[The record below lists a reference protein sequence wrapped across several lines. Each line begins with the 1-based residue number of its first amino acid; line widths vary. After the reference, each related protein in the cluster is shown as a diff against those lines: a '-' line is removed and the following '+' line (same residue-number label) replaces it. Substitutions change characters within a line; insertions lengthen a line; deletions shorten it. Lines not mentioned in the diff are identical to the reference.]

1 MVRRAFTLVE
11 LLVVISIIGLLI
23 GLLLP
28 AVNMAREAGRKAQCS
43 NNLKQLGYACL
54 QHETAQGY
62 YPSGGW
68 GYLWVGDPT
77 LGYGNRQPGSWIYSI
92 LPNLEQEMLYRLGG
106 SDMSAATPTT
116 YSIGPTQMSGGSQ
129 CMATPVAG
137 MNCPTRRR
145 AVTYPCTNYTPAPF
159 NATLPANVAR
169 SDYAA
174 SAGDVADSVINWQG
188 PSSMAATLSPTG
200 TCAYQLDELLP

>member
-11 LLVVISIIGLLI
+11 LLVVISIIGILI

-43 NNLKQLGYACL
+43 NNLKQLGYGCL

-68 GYLWVGDPT
+68 GYQWVGDPN
-77 LGYGNRQPGSWIYSI
+77 LGYGNRQPGSWIFSI
-92 LPNLEQEMLYRLGG
+92 LPNLDQTPLFQLGLIN
-106 SDMSAATPTT
+106 ATSGTLLTNYNP
-116 YSIGPTQMSGGSQ
+116 SQQPVQMSGGSQ
-129 CMATPVAG
+129 CMSTPVPG

-145 AVTYPCTNYTPAPF
+145 AVTY
-159 NATLPANVAR
+159 
-169 SDYAA
+169 
-174 SAGDVADSVINWQG
+174 
-188 PSSMAATLSPTG
+188 SMLGLHALQRWLGHERGSQRLRG
-200 TCAYQLDELLP
+200 QRRRR